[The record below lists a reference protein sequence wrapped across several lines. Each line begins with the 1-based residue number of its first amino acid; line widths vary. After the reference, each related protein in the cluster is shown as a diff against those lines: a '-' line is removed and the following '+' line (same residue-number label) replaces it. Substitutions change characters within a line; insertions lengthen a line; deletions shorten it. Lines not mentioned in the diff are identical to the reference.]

1 MPKFGSISLSPNVEA
16 TVASFAADATVNINV
31 TNGGDSGARIRI
43 AIGSGLS
50 AQSQDWIEGGQH
62 GFSLPAGQSLE
73 RTGFAVSAGERVFVS
88 TDQPNVSVRV
98 SGYSEE

>member
-1 MPKFGSISLSPNVEA
+1 MPKFGSISLSAGVEA
-16 TVASFAADATVNINV
+16 TVATFANNATVNIYVANGNV
-31 TNGGDSGARIRI
+31 VDARIRI
-43 AIGSGLS
+43 AVGSGLS

-73 RTGFAVSAGERVFVS
+73 RTGVAVSAGERVFVS

>member
-1 MPKFGSISLSPNVEA
+1 MSKFGSISLSPNVEA

-31 TNGGDSGARIRI
+31 TNGNIADARIRI
-43 AIGSGLS
+43 AVGSGLS

-73 RTGFAVSAGERVFVS
+73 RTGVAVSAGERVFVS
-88 TDQPNVSVRV
+88 TDQSDVSVRV

>member
-16 TVASFAADATVNINV
+16 TVASFVADATVNINV
-31 TNGGDSGARIRI
+31 TNGGNSDARIRI

-50 AQSQDWIEGGQH
+50 AQPQDWIEGGRR
-62 GFSLPAGQSLE
+62 GFSLPAGLSIE
-73 RTGFAVSAGERVFVS
+73 RTGKAVSAGEHVFVS
-88 TDQPNVSVRV
+88 TDQPDVYVRV